1 MPFHQTTPHHVQKV
15 ISDERLFRR
24 VGKAIHASTKKF
36 IADNAIK
43 LSASLSYYTIFAMP
57 PMLVIIFSFSGLFFG
72 KEAIQGEVYGQI
84 SGIVGSTVAI
94 QIQDIIKNVHL
105 SRDTHFATV
114 VSIITLLIGSTGLF
128 AEIQDSINLI
138 WGIRAKPKKGWLK
151 VILNRLLSFSLI
163 ISIGFLLL
171 VSLAISTGMDLLSN
185 HLQQIFTHI
194 TVKVF
199 YVLNLIIVF
208 SVITTMFTIIFKVL
222 PDGKVNWRDALM
234 GASLT
239 TIFFMLGKFLISFY
253 LSHSTVSTVY
263 GAAGSVVVILLWIY
277 FSSIIL
283 YFGAEF
289 TMVYA
294 CMYGRKIIPNS
305 YAVFVEVKEIEH
317 RKPHMAIPKV
327 E

>member
-1 MPFHQTTPHHVQKV
+1 MVPQKTTSAGKKV
-15 ISDERLFRR
+15 LTEDRLFKRLW
-24 VGKAIHASTKKF
+24 KTIHETVKKF
-36 IADNAIK
+36 VNDNAIK
-43 LSASLSYYTIFAMP
+43 LSASLSYYTIFALP

-72 KEAIQGEVYGQI
+72 REAIQGQVYGQI

-105 SRDTHFATV
+105 SRDTHIATV
-114 VSIITLLIGSTGLF
+114 ISLVTLLVGSTGLF

-138 WGIRAKPKKGWLK
+138 WGIKAKPKKGWLK

-171 VSLAISTGMDLLSN
+171 VSLAINTVMDILSN

-199 YVLNLIIVF
+199 YVLNLVLVF
-208 SVITTMFTIIFKVL
+208 SIITTMFTIIFKVL

-234 GASLT
+234 GASFT
-239 TIFFMLGKFLISFY
+239 TLFFLLGKFLISYY
-253 LSHSTVSTVY
+253 LSHSTITSVY
-263 GAAGSVVVILLWIY
+263 GAAGSIVAILLWIY
-277 FSSIIL
+277 YSSIIL

-305 YAVFVEVKEIEH
+305 YAVFVELKEIEH
-317 RKPHMAIPKV
+317 RKPHYGV
-327 E
+327 SES